1 MRVQALAL
9 ALVQAGVASAQA
21 YADNQ
26 LSLQQDPPL
35 VDALFPDVPDIELL
49 SPAFADPSSVPDSFA
64 AGTSGP
70 TDITVLGMP
79 PLLFPSRISANLTDK
94 FLQDIASRHA

>member
-1 MRVQALAL
+1 MRVQALPL
-9 ALVQAGVASAQA
+9 ALSLAARAGIARAQA

-35 VDALFPDVPDIELL
+35 VDALFPDVPDVDLY
-49 SPAFADPSSVPDSFA
+49 SPAFADPSSVPDAFA

-70 TDITVLGMP
+70 TDIEVLGE
-79 PLLFPSRISANLTDK
+79 
-94 FLQDIASRHA
+94 